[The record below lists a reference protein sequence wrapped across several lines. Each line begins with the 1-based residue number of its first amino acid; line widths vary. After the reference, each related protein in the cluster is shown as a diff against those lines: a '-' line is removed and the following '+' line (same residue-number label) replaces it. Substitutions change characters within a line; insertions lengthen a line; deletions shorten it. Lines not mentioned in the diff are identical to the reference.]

1 MTTATTIATTTAN
14 AAPPPAT
21 AAEFADQYYQD
32 TGGKLHWLSAQDQ
45 ANLTNQG
52 RACPPAGWIAITA
65 DQAKAALAP
74 SAAQVRAAFLASAQ
88 AALSRSD
95 TVVVRC
101 YSAAVAVPA
110 AWQTYRQALRAIV
123 NGSDTASTVLPA
135 IPAYPAGT

>member
-1 MTTATTIATTTAN
+1 MTATKTTA
-14 AAPPPAT
+14 PAT
-21 AAEFADQYYQD
+21 ATAADFADQYYQEAS
-32 TGGKLHWLSAQDQ
+32 GRVCWLSAQDQ

-52 RACPPAGWIAITA
+52 APVPPAGWTAITA
-65 DQAKAALAP
+65 DQATAALAP

-123 NGSDTASTVLPA
+123 NGTDTVSTVLPA
-135 IPAYPAGT
+135 TPAYPAGT